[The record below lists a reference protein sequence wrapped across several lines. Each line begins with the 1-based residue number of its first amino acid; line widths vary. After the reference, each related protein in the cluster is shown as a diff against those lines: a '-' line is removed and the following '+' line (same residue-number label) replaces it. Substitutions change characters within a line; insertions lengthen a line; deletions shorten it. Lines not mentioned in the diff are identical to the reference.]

1 MCLHFS
7 TYKIIIMEDNLTEIE
22 FCMKGRGEMAERTKI
37 WIANTMSKL
46 LQLKPIEDI
55 RVTEICR
62 EAEIERPTFYYHFK
76 DKYELMAWMFCRK
89 AFQTDVLSIES
100 AAKSMNQMRQ
110 DFIFYKRAYEDNS
123 QSPMW
128 AYMVDYFAER
138 YSRLAKKKLG
148 TDTLD
153 TQLQYSIRLYCY
165 GAVGMTREWLMKDN
179 ITPAQTVVQMM
190 FNSMPESLHELYF

>member
-1 MCLHFS
+1 
-7 TYKIIIMEDNLTEIE
+7 
-22 FCMKGRGEMAERTKI
+22 MAERTKI
-37 WIANTMSKL
+37 WIADTMAKL
-46 LQLKPIEDI
+46 LQQKSIEQI

-62 EAEIERPTFYYHFK
+62 AAEIERPTFYYHFR
-76 DKYELMAWMFCRK
+76 DKYELIAWMFCRK
-89 AFQTDVLSIES
+89 AFQTDVINVGS

-128 AYMVDYFAER
+128 AYMVDYFVER
-138 YSRLAKKKLG
+138 YCDLAREKLG

-153 TQLQYSIRLYCY
+153 IQLQYSIRLYCY

-179 ITPAQTVVQMM
+179 ITPAETVVQLM
-190 FNSMPESLHELYF
+190 FNSMPEALNKLFFG